1 MKAKGIKWF
10 ATVTTVSEAKTAES
24 AGADAV
30 IAQGMEA
37 GGHRSAFDVS
47 RAETGMVGLFSLIPS
62 VADAVK
68 IPVVATGG
76 IADGRGTAAALL
88 LGASAVQI
96 GTAFL
101 RCPEAKIPSAW
112 ADAIGKAAPEDTVL
126 AGVSNTKLS
135 LTGAQMRQAVLDN
148 IRNYPGTLPPR
159 PLTFPQLENLAQFVV
174 EVDFD
179 FNSAVIRPSSY
190 RTIGAIADALRNP
203 ILLGYGIL
211 VIGHTDSVGGRQYN
225 VGLSQRRAEAIR
237 DALVDPF
244 NVNPAVLDAVGMGEE
259 QLRDPAHPTSGVN
272 RRVQL
277 INVGGKFCFSPSGER
292 YVCQ

>member
-1 MKAKGIKWF
+1 MRAHY
-10 ATVTTVSEAKTAES
+10 VS
-24 AGADAV
+24 
-30 IAQGMEA
+30 
-37 GGHRSAFDVS
+37 F
-47 RAETGMVGLFSLIPS
+47 
-62 VADAVK
+62 
-68 IPVVATGG
+68 VVAVLV
-76 IADGRGTAAALL
+76 ILVAIS
-88 LGASAVQI
+88 GAPAQQQI
-96 GTAFL
+96 NSGQLAT
-101 RCPEAKIPSAW
+101 S
-112 ADAIGKAAPEDTVL
+112 L

-190 RTIGAIADALRNP
+190 RTIGAIADALHNP

-244 NVNPAVLDAVGMGEE
+244 NVNPAVLDAVGMGEDSCAT
-259 QLRDPAHPTSGVN
+259 QRIRPPASTGA
-272 RRVQL
+272 
-277 INVGGKFCFSPSGER
+277 FSSSMS
-292 YVCQ
+292 VANSNS